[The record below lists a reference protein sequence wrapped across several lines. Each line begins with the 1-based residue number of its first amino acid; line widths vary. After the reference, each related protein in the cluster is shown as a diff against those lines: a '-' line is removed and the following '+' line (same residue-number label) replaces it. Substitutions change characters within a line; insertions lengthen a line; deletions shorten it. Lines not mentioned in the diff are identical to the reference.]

1 MSYSKR
7 GRRIGKRGKQA
18 RSGKLGRKVRIHTTV
33 GDLIAA
39 AFDTVGGEIRG
50 VTRLVSSL
58 SRVTGARIVLV

>member
-7 GRRIGKRGKQA
+7 GRRMGNHSKQA
-18 RSGKLGRKVRIHTTV
+18 QSGRLGRKVRIYTTV

-39 AFDTVGGEIRG
+39 AFDTVGGEVRG

-58 SRVTGARIVLV
+58 SRATGARIVLV